1 MAMKHAEMWVLG
13 VAGAAVLLLC
23 VVCILLQPTQASGGA
38 QETIGNCEVDV
49 EAMVDLATDS
59 DNDGVINPDK
69 EEPFEQDLPGRVV
82 CRNCDGDAPGTQDF
96 AEVDIRIMD
105 EVGTEITPHAGTL
118 TLDCSF
124 DPNHVLQRAATSA
137 SDTGSYV
144 WRDNPANPQQRE
156 LMPVHMRWV
165 SGQCGFL

>member
-69 EEPFEQDLPGRVV
+69 EEPFEQDLLG
-82 CRNCDGDAPGTQDF
+82 
-96 AEVDIRIMD
+96 EWS
-105 EVGTEITPHAGTL
+105 AGTAMVMPLARRILPKL
-118 TLDCSF
+118 T
-124 DPNHVLQRAATSA
+124 
-137 SDTGSYV
+137 
-144 WRDNPANPQQRE
+144 
-156 LMPVHMRWV
+156 
-165 SGQCGFL
+165 